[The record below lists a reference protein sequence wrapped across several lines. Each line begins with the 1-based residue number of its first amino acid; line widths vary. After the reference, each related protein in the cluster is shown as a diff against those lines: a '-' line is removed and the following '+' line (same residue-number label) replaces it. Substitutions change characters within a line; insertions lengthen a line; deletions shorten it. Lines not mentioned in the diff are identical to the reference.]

1 MARLIPDDIDHALVQ
16 DTGHAHELRTLLA
29 LRDGLPD
36 QYVVYHGV
44 HWASAQPAG
53 SVYGEIDFI
62 VANPYGKLLAIEQ
75 KDTQAYVAD
84 NDLKVDYDNQ
94 PGKSVTAQVTRNLNA
109 LRSQF
114 ERRHAGANLSVEH
127 LLFLPAT
134 VIQSALPAS
143 IDPARV
149 VDANSASRLC
159 EIIES
164 IFDAAPMPSGANAA
178 NASDV
183 HQFLSD
189 RVDAVPH
196 IGLLGKTAREFTSRI
211 SGGLATW
218 AARFHISPYRL
229 KVRGTAGSGKTQLA
243 LQELRQA
250 HRQHKTALYVCYNR
264 PLADALK
271 ASAPDPSA
279 VVTVHEFGRMLG
291 QQTGQHF
298 NFNEADVFEQM
309 INTLHK
315 LAPRLGPTFDVL
327 VIDEAQDME
336 AAWIESLL
344 TLAKPDGRTIL
355 LEDPEQVLYE
365 RPAFEAKNWALL
377 QSPVNYRS
385 PRLLVDF
392 MNYLQLTEQ
401 PIEPGSGIVGFDPG
415 WRYYEDEASLL
426 DETEGAIKDLLSKGY
441 APDNIAILTYPS
453 ARHSAFHARDLMG
466 LASLPLKRHTGYDA
480 AGNQIYSEG
489 QLLVES
495 VRRFKGQSADAVV
508 ITEIDF
514 EAMDQMARR
523 MLFVALTRARLHAVL
538 VTSERARD
546 VLFDVLEQ

>member
-1 MARLIPDDIDHALVQ
+1 MARLIPDDIDQTLVQ
-16 DTGHAHELRTLLA
+16 DTGHAHELRTLLT

-75 KDTQAYVAD
+75 KDAQAYVAD

-109 LRSQF
+109 LRNQF
-114 ERRHAGANLSVEH
+114 ERRHSGANLSVEH

-134 VIQSALPAS
+134 VIRSALPAS
-143 IDPARV
+143 IDPERV
-149 VDANSASRLC
+149 VDANTASQLC

-164 IFDAAPMPSGANAA
+164 IFDNAPMPSGANTAD
-178 NASDV
+178 ASDV

-229 KVRGTAGSGKTQLA
+229 RVQGTAGSGKTQLA

-250 HRQHKTALYVCYNR
+250 YRLGKSALYVCYNR

-271 ASAPDPSA
+271 DSAPDPA
-279 VVTVHEFGRMLG
+279 VVVTVHEFGKVLG
-291 QQTGQHF
+291 QQVGQHF
-298 NFNEADVFEQM
+298 DFKDADVFEQM
-309 INTLHK
+309 INALHT
-315 LAPRLGPTFDVL
+315 LAPKVGPTFDVL
-327 VIDEAQDME
+327 IIDEAQDME
-336 AAWIESLL
+336 GAWIESLVKL
-344 TLAKPDGRTIL
+344 SKPEGRMIL

-365 RPAFEAKNWALL
+365 RPVFEATNWALL

-385 PRLLVDF
+385 PRMLVDF

-401 PIEPGSGIVGFDPG
+401 PIEPGSGIMGFDPG

-426 DETEGAIKDLLSKGY
+426 DETEGALKELLQQGY
-441 APDNIAILTYPS
+441 APENIAILTYPS
-453 ARHSAFHARDLMG
+453 ARHSALHTPSLKG
-466 LASLPLKRHTGYDA
+466 LAGLPLKRHTGYDS

-508 ITEIDF
+508 ITEVDF
-514 EAMDQMARR
+514 EAMDQVAKR

-546 VLFDVLEQ
+546 VLFKVLG